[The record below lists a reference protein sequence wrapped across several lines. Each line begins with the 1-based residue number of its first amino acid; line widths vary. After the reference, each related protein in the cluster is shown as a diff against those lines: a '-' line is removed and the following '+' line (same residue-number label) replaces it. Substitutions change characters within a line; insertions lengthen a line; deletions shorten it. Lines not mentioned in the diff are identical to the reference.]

1 MNFSIELAYQIYS
14 SPEQFPID
22 LDLAWQWL
30 GYSRKDPAKR
40 NLLNSGFVVDED
52 YSLKQALGTIHST
65 VDSTQSL
72 FGKPKECIMLT
83 IDCFK
88 MLSMMA
94 GTEQGKQVRIYFLEC
109 ERQLKERIKIDV
121 LRSSNPLDTKE
132 VELTPLEKP
141 RLKLAT
147 KKLNLKQ
154 FVTTCKLF
162 LDLIPYL
169 DSNRKATLVFSAAK
183 EAYPEC
189 AEIATM
195 AQAALPPVAI
205 LEQSYT
211 PTEIGSMLTPI
222 VSARRVNTLIESAG
236 LQESYQTARQ
246 QTRWKPT
253 EAGREHSVLTIE
265 AKHNGAPV
273 ESIRWKVSVLDLI
286 ILRATAINYLD

>member
-1 MNFSIELAYQIYS
+1 M
-14 SPEQFPID
+14 
-22 LDLAWQWL
+22 
-30 GYSRKDPAKR
+30 
-40 NLLNSGFVVDED
+40 
-52 YSLKQALGTIHST
+52 
-65 VDSTQSL
+65 
-72 FGKPKECIMLT
+72 
-83 IDCFK
+83 
-88 MLSMMA
+88 
-94 GTEQGKQVRIYFLEC
+94 
-109 ERQLKERIKIDV
+109 
-121 LRSSNPLDTKE
+121 
-132 VELTPLEKP
+132 
-141 RLKLAT
+141 
-147 KKLNLKQ
+147 
-154 FVTTCKLF
+154 F
-162 LDLIPYL
+162 LDLVPHL